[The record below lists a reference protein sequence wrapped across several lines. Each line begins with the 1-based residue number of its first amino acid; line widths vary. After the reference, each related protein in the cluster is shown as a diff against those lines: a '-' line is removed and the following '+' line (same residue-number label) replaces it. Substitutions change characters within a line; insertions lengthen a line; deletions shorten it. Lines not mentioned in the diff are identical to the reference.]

1 MKTDKTKKTR
11 FALILAAASAAAG
24 LALPAFGAQG
34 FVGASGGRS
43 DWPGGTCIPGG
54 SCTRDD
60 TAWSVRGGYMF
71 TPYFGVEARFFDLGR
86 SQTSLPGGTAP
97 DGRPIIPFHA
107 ESEADGAG
115 VGAVAA
121 WPLGLGFTFSGA
133 VGIARTDATVFS
145 SVSVAAPGGGEA
157 TSQQFLSAR
166 KWKAYYAVALDY
178 AFTRQLSLTLE
189 AQRHRLPVEGAGS
202 VDVVGAGLLYR
213 F

>member
-1 MKTDKTKKTR
+1 MKTKKTR
-11 FALILAAASAAAG
+11 FPLILAAASAAAI
-24 LALPAFGAQG
+24 LASPAFGAQA

-43 DWPGGTCIPGG
+43 EWPGGTCIPGG

-60 TAWSVRGGYMF
+60 SAWSVRGGYMF
-71 TPYFGVEARFFDLGR
+71 TPFLGVEARIFDLGR
-86 SQTSLPGGTAP
+86 SDTSLPGGTAP
-97 DGRPIIPFHA
+97 DGLPIVPFHA

-133 VGIARTDATVFS
+133 VGIARTEATVLS
-145 SVSVAAPGGGEA
+145 
-157 TSQQFLSAR
+157 TSLQLLSAR
-166 KWKAYYAVALDY
+166 KWKAYYAVAVDY
-178 AFTRQLSLTLE
+178 AFTRQLSVTLE